1 MQLGVSTYTFP
12 WAVGVPGQMPAQP
25 MSALALLHYAA
36 SREIGAVQ
44 FGDNLPLHTL
54 SDDVRRQMQEVAA
67 SQKITIEVGTRR
79 LTAETVAT
87 YLPLARQFGSPFLRM
102 VIDDADYHPSQ
113 SEVIQVIQS
122 LLPDFR
128 QAQVILAIENH
139 DRFPVASLERIIQVT
154 DPEWVGVCLDT
165 ANSLGAGEGIQEVVS
180 VLAPYT
186 VNLHIKDF
194 TIERLSHKMGFSV
207 AGCPAGQGMLN
218 IPWLIKEINKHQR
231 CATAT
236 LEVWSSP
243 VGNSVET
250 PVDSQNDLQATIER
264 EKAWAE
270 ASIHYLQTNHKL

>member
-12 WAVGVPGQMPAQP
+12 WAVGVPGQIPAQP
-25 MSALALLHYAA
+25 MSALTLLRYAA
-36 SREIGAVQ
+36 NREIGAVQ

-87 YLPLARQFGSPFLRM
+87 YLPLAQQFGSPFLRM

-139 DRFPVASLERIIQVT
+139 DRFP
-154 DPEWVGVCLDT
+154 G
-165 ANSLGAGEGIQEVVS
+165 
-180 VLAPYT
+180 
-186 VNLHIKDF
+186 
-194 TIERLSHKMGFSV
+194 GFF
-207 AGCPAGQGMLN
+207 G
-218 IPWLIKEINKHQR
+218 KHY
-231 CATAT
+231 
-236 LEVWSSP
+236 S
-243 VGNSVET
+243 GN
-250 PVDSQNDLQATIER
+250 
-264 EKAWAE
+264 
-270 ASIHYLQTNHKL
+270 